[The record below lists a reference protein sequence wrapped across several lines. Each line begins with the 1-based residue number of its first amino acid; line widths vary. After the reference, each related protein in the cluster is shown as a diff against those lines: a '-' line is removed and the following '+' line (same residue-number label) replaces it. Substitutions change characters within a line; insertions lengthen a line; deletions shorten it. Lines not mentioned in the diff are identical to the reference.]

1 MKTKSFI
8 KPIIVVAGITIA
20 SSTLGAYYWKQEH
33 RQPIL
38 EVYVFAPK
46 SGRSIFIRTPEDNR
60 ILIDGGSN
68 SEIIRYISEIL
79 PFYSRRIDILIAT
92 NNVGKNVGGLIDVI
106 QRYEVGDIYLPKYTL
121 TSLGLASSTDQIYET
136 FIQTATELNINME
149 KIDLGQIL
157 NLDSKTRLDVL
168 FPADPANFSYSKAS
182 PPEVLFNISYGITN
196 VLFAGNAS
204 PKVQK
209 FIASSTLVTA
219 TTTTI
224 TSTITS
230 SVKQVS
236 DVLIV
241 SHSALPSNISS
252 EFIDKSHPS
261 YLVYSKKTA
270 KNEVIPDAEMLSE
283 QSSEI
288 ANQTANQVINQ
299 KVSKTKKK
307 KDPLLYLSPE
317 NRFNIKESGV
327 VKIESDGKVVNI
339 IRY

>member
-1 MKTKSFI
+1 MKTKSLF
-8 KPIIVVAGITIA
+8 KPIVFVAGITIA

-68 SEIIRYISEIL
+68 SEIIRHISEIL
-79 PFYSRRIDILIAT
+79 PFYSRRIDMVIAT
-92 NNVGKNVGGLIDVI
+92 NDAGKNVGGLIDVI

-121 TSLGLASSTDQIYET
+121 ISLGLASSTDQIYET

-149 KIDLGQIL
+149 KIGLGQIL

-182 PPEVLFNISYGITN
+182 PPEVLFNISYGATN
-196 VLFAGNAS
+196 VLFAGSAS
-204 PKVQK
+204 PKVQRYM
-209 FIASSTLVTA
+209 ASTTEA
-219 TTTTI
+219 TSDATM
-224 TSTITS
+224 TS
-230 SVKQVS
+230 SSVLQTPE
-236 DVLIV
+236 VLIV

-252 EFIDKSHPS
+252 EFIDKFHPA
-261 YLVYSKKTA
+261 YLVYSKQIA
-270 KNEVIPDAEMLSE
+270 KDEVIPDVETTSTP
-283 QSSEI
+283 SSETSNQT
-288 ANQTANQVINQ
+288 ANQTANQITKQ
-299 KVSKTKKK
+299 KVGKTKKK
-307 KDPLLYLSPE
+307 KDPLLYLLPE

-327 VKIESDGKVVNI
+327 VKIESDGTVLKI
-339 IRY
+339 H